1 MNFLKQTIRV
11 NTFYIWLFLMILC
24 LNTEA
29 QDILVDNRS
38 QISFF
43 SSAILEDIK
52 ASSNRASSAL
62 NIKTNEIVFKIAIR
76 SFEFKKKLMQQH
88 FNENYL
94 ESDKYPYSTFVGK
107 ITDTV
112 DLKRVG
118 KYQVMVTG
126 NLEIHGV
133 KKNYIAQVDI
143 EVKKD
148 HINAQTRFNVRLA
161 DHKIKI
167 PRVVIK
173 NIAEEVEVK
182 VASTY
187 QLE

>member
-1 MNFLKQTIRV
+1 MNK
-11 NTFYIWLFLMILC
+11 FYGWLFLTILC
-24 LNTEA
+24 LNTKA
-29 QDILVDNRS
+29 QDVLVDKQSR
-38 QISFF
+38 ISFF
-43 SSAILEDIK
+43 SSAVLEDIK
-52 ASSNRASSAL
+52 ANSNRASSAL
-62 NIKTNEIVFKIAIR
+62 NIKTNEIAFKIAIK
-76 SFEFKKKLMQQH
+76 SFEFKKKLMQEH
-88 FNENYL
+88 FNENYM
-94 ESDKYPYSTFVGK
+94 ESDKYPYATFVGK
-107 ITDTV
+107 ITNAV

-133 KKNYIAQVDI
+133 KKSYTTRVNIDVKRDRIIAQS
-143 EVKKD
+143 
-148 HINAQTRFNVRLA
+148 TFNVKLA

-187 QLE
+187 QLK